1 MVLVDHGDLSVG
13 WHEDPDDPAKFRYW
27 SGKEWTAR
35 AQTHTDASGVIF
47 VGAQLRRRQRRVFG
61 SWLLRNP
68 IIFHVGAWLDCSVP
82 LTRGRLGRFTTPV
95 ELRTL
100 DQVRAPRNE
109 S

>member
-47 VGAQLRRRQRRVFG
+47 VGAQLRRSSAG
-61 SWLLRNP
+61 S
-68 IIFHVGAWLDCSVP
+68 SVP
-82 LTRGRLGRFTTPV
+82 GSFGIRSFFM
-95 ELRTL
+95 
-100 DQVRAPRNE
+100 
-109 S
+109 